1 MLHWDIY
8 QGCAVGS
15 IVVVGVCICSLVSRL
30 VTHRYLSTHQEI
42 REISIDYCSVGF
54 NSGRVVEIGRLSV
67 NTHLD
72 LPTVSHLVSIQCSG
86 REILSG
92 SKVVLSP

>member
-1 MLHWDIY
+1 MVPTHLLNRVIETDRL
-8 QGCAVGS
+8 QPKK
-15 IVVVGVCICSLVSRL
+15 SLKF
-30 VTHRYLSTHQEI
+30 EGWGI
-42 REISIDYCSVGF
+42 REISIDYSSVGF